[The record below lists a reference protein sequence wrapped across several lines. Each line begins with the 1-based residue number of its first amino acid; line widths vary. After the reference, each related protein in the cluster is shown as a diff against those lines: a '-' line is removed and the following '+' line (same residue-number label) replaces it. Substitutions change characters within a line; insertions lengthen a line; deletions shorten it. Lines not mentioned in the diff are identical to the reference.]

1 MTAIYFDLSEQFLS
15 NGHRFKYYGIVRTV
29 MEVGYEMAKDT
40 QVRFVI
46 FSPAHG
52 AFFEVTPRLD
62 DASPTGVM
70 DPGLPPAAT
79 PIRLRQSFPTPNRL
93 RDAVFPLV
101 RALARRINLRRWKH
115 VPPGAARPVDLSGQ
129 ILIALGRSKIMTDYL
144 NDLARNG
151 TDVRMVPLLHDMIP
165 LHAFA
170 HREQRMFTSN
180 FMHDNARVIAHSDL
194 VLTNSAFT
202 RDEVV
207 HFAGKG
213 LFPELPPVVAVP
225 LSHEFRPTCET
236 LNMLIPDAPYVMCV
250 GTLTGR
256 KNLECVM
263 AALMYLH
270 RQGRAVPDLVLA
282 GSRRK
287 RAEEYVAQAW
297 FAPLRD
303 KVRQAW
309 SALAAARKA
318 AKQAAAE
325 REAIAA
331 EEEYLRHAVA
341 ELDKL
346 DPQAGEEEQLDAR
359 RRLMQSAEKIRSDVV
374 NAYEMMGQGGAE
386 TQLGDALRWLDGV
399 AHKADGALEAPMAAL
414 SRAMVELDEAME
426 GVVAAIDTMSFNPI
440 ELEETE
446 ERLFA
451 IRAMARKHEVLA
463 DDLAGFAE
471 TLRGKL
477 DALDAGEA
485 AQAGLEKAVRDAQA
499 AYDAAADA
507 LTDARRKKAGKLD
520 KAVAAELAP
529 LKMERAVFA
538 TQITEETPGPE
549 GRDAVSFTVATNPGA
564 PAGPLGKI
572 ASGGELSR
580 FLLALKVCLA
590 KGQTGLTMIFDE
602 IDRGVGGATADAVG
616 RRLAA
621 LSQGGQ
627 VLVVTHSPQVA
638 ALGAHH
644 WRVSKAVSKGMTLS
658 TVTPLSAPERVDEV
672 ARMLAGDTI
681 TEAARAAAR
690 ELLGEEF
697 AS

>member
-1 MTAIYFDLSEQFLS
+1 MLRGLDISDMLIIDRLELAFQPGLNVLTGETGAGKSILLDSLGFVLGWRGRADLVRQGASQGEVTAWFDLPE
-15 NGHRFKYYGIVRTV
+15 GH
-29 MEVGYEMAKDT
+29 A
-40 QVRFVI
+40 
-46 FSPAHG
+46 AH
-52 AFFEVTPRLD
+52 AVLEE
-62 DASPTGVM
+62 A
-70 DPGLPPAAT
+70 GLPGGSEL
-79 PIRLRQSFPTPNRL
+79 IL
-93 RDAVFPLV
+93 
-101 RALARRINLRRWKH
+101 RRINGSDGRKTAWVNDRRCSGEVLR
-115 VPPGAARPVDLSGQ
+115 ALSETLVELHGQ
-129 ILIALGRSKIMTDYL
+129 HDDRGLLDPKGHRAIL
-144 NDLARNG
+144 
-151 TDVRMVPLLHDMIP
+151 
-165 LHAFA
+165 
-170 HREQRMFTSN
+170 
-180 FMHDNARVIAHSDL
+180 
-194 VLTNSAFT
+194 
-202 RDEVV
+202 DE
-207 HFAGKG
+207 FAG
-213 LFPELPPVVAVP
+213 
-225 LSHEFRPTCET
+225 T
-236 LNMLIPDAPYVMCV
+236 
-250 GTLTGR
+250 
-256 KNLECVM
+256 
-263 AALMYLH
+263 AAL
-270 RQGRAVPDLVLA
+270 RA
-282 GSRRK
+282 
-287 RAEEYVAQAW
+287 
-297 FAPLRD
+297 

-399 AHKADGALEAPMAAL
+399 AHKADGTLEAPMAAL

-440 ELEETE
+440 ELEEAE

-451 IRAMARKHEVLA
+451 IRGMARKHEVQA
-463 DDLAGFAE
+463 DELAGFAD

-507 LTDARRKKAGKLD
+507 LTDARQKKAGKLD

-538 TQITEETPGPE
+538 TQITAEAPGPE

-681 TEAARAAAR
+681 TDAARAAAR